1 MKRRSE
7 AMKELLK
14 TAKRSRKVQ
23 RLRQLLDRA
32 VDHVRGT
39 LVPGP
44 RLQPVPFRI
53 KRRKD

>member
-1 MKRRSE
+1 MKD
-7 AMKELLK
+7 LLK

-32 VDHVRGT
+32 LDQVRGT
-39 LVPGP
+39 LAPGP
-44 RLQPVPFRI
+44 RLQPVPVRI